1 MTPDPSVHARHQ
13 QERLS
18 VYPAHILIEIRQHQ
32 PGQLQAALID
42 HESAHRGRRVRT
54 RVMSLAMTRTHP
66 PPRNRIT
73 EVHRPQPIQPE
84 LPLRAIVIPDPR
96 HRIRRPHPDTTLC
109 HHETDSKDQVRSHC
123 SPNPDLA
130 HPVLMTIRNCSPIRG
145 PYTVRTRH
153 AAATQL

>member
-84 LPLRAIVIPDPR
+84 L
-96 HRIRRPHPDTTLC
+96 
-109 HHETDSKDQVRSHC
+109 RSEP
-123 SPNPDLA
+123 S
-130 HPVLMTIRNCSPIRG
+130 S
-145 PYTVRTRH
+145 YRTR
-153 AAATQL
+153 ATGSDALTPTPRCATMRQTVKTKSGAIAHQTRILLTRCS